1 MSELSSLGPL
11 IAVAVAVITIFLVLG
26 IFYIVQRQAEKSVR
40 SPEYWNEKPDGR
52 KYPTGWGEGPTVS
65 GPAEGSQDQPRD
77 PPQDPPQDQPR
88 DPPQDGA
95 TAQNRSSREEAGNLP
110 EDDGDAPGR

>member
-11 IAVAVAVITIFLVLG
+11 VAVVVAVVTIFLVLG

-65 GPAEGSQDQPRD
+65 GPAEGSQG
-77 PPQDPPQDQPR
+77 QPR

-95 TAQNRSSREEAGNLP
+95 TAQNRSSREETGDLP
-110 EDDGDAPGR
+110 EDDEDAPGR